1 MNKIKIF
8 ISSKVTPAFEG
19 LTETDYTLEKLR
31 KFVKAELEKEMFLG
45 EKIFDVITNED
56 GFEADFTQDA
66 FNACIKKV
74 SEADVIIILYNG
86 DAGWAPDG
94 KKNVNGICHE
104 EYLSAVNDH
113 PGMTFGINIS
123 GHFAKSKYTSNQQA
137 RNKSFKED
145 VNSIYR
151 FKEYSTAKNAT
162 DLQNYILKLI
172 KANIQSSSE
181 RAFKAKKETDL
192 SNTTF
197 GKTLDWS
204 KLNYKQRVTELKEFA
219 ETVFKDFDPFKEI
232 IVEHNVVPDNMSV
245 SDARNYIKRPFLYE
259 QETIKKSKLK
269 KGIVHLISI
278 YGNATETQVKN
289 LVGHPDLTVI
299 KTEFGYYLWEQST
312 HIQIFFL
319 INCKNPNTIKTRVQ
333 QVEIWL
339 KSSKEIS
346 KVKLRSFARFSIL
359 KAINKSQ
366 TIAGIK

>member
-1 MNKIKIF
+1 MSTIKVF
-8 ISSKVTPAFEG
+8 ISSKVTPVFEG

-31 KFVKAELEKEMFLG
+31 KFVKAELEKERFLD
-45 EKIFDVITNED
+45 EKIFDVIINED

-66 FNACIKKV
+66 FNACLKKV

-86 DAGWAPDG
+86 DAGWAPDR
-94 KKNVNGICHE
+94 KRYVNGICHE
-104 EYLSAVNDH
+104 EYLTAVNNH
-113 PGMTFGINIS
+113 PGMTFGIDIS
-123 GHFAKSKYTSNQQA
+123 GHFTKAKYNLYQLE
-137 RNKSFKED
+137 RNKSFQED
-145 VNSIYR
+145 VKSIYR
-151 FKEYSTAKNAT
+151 FKEYSTAKNAA

-172 KANIQSSSE
+172 KANIKSSSE
-181 RAFKAKKETDL
+181 RAFKAKKQMDL
-192 SNTTF
+192 SNTIF

-204 KLNYKQRVTELKEFA
+204 KLNYKQRVTELIDVSK
-219 ETVFKDFDPFKEI
+219 TVFKDFNPFKEI

-259 QETIKKSKLK
+259 QETIKNSKLK
-269 KGIVHLISI
+269 KGVVHLISI
-278 YGNATETQVKN
+278 YGNATETQLKN
-289 LVGHPDLTVI
+289 LVGHPDLSVI

-339 KSSKEIS
+339 ISSKEIT
-346 KVKLRSFARFSIL
+346 KIQQRSSARFSIL